1 MIRAIAGKASAL
13 ALIVGMVALAL
24 PFTGC
29 LGGDGGEDE
38 QVTADLTIDF
48 MGERGTIHPGNLTT
62 WYREGGEWVSES
74 RSNGG
79 NTVYVFRNISASD
92 SLEQLERASEVAGFE
107 INKTYYSTMGQ
118 WIVDS
123 LDRAENQASGSNW
136 QFWVNGEYA
145 SEGAGQ
151 VDLKEGDQVEWRYQT
166 NPF

>member
-1 MIRAIAGKASAL
+1 MMKVIAGKAFASAL
-13 ALIVGMVALAL
+13 IAGMVALVL
-24 PFTGC
+24 SLSGC
-29 LGGDGGEDE
+29 LGGDGDGGD

-62 WYREGGEWVSES
+62 WYREGGEWIYDS

-92 SLEQLERASEVAGFE
+92 CLEQLEVASEVAGFG
-107 INKTYYSTMGQ
+107 IDKTYYSTMGQ

-123 LDRAENQASGSNW
+123 LDGAENQASGRNW
-136 QFWVNGEYA
+136 QFWVNGGYA
-145 SEGAGQ
+145 NQGAGQ
-151 VDLKEGDQVEWRYQT
+151 VDLKEGDQVEWRYQN

>member
-1 MIRAIAGKASAL
+1 MRVMIGKTSAL

-29 LGGDGGEDE
+29 LGGDGNGDD

-48 MGERGTIHPGNLTT
+48 MGEHGTIHPGNLTT
-62 WYREGGEWVSES
+62 WHMEGEEWVSES
-74 RSNGG
+74 RANGG

-92 SLEQLERASEVAGFE
+92 CLEQLERASEVAGFE
-107 INKTYYSTMGQ
+107 IDRTYYSTMSQ

-123 LDRAENQASGSNW
+123 LDGAENQASGRNW

-145 SEGAGQ
+145 SQGAGQ
-151 VDLKEGDQVEWRYQT
+151 VDLKEGDQVGWRYQT